1 MNPGTKAHRWSAGSD
16 EGFGGP
22 GGRRKRLAR
31 RECTLPVGGTT
42 VTASLYGESRTGS
55 IGCQFGQSPQMI
67 SPLPTAPR
75 PRHGED
81 RLASGRA
88 ADQST
93 RIHGLNFNQ
102 PDRPDRMMA
111 ILEYLVAFHYDAP
124 GIDPGKGAKVLA
136 GSKDDSRM
144 SDVLTKW
151 GRARSDRDD
160 RRPIEGETP
169 AP

>member
-1 MNPGTKAHRWSAGSD
+1 MKGSVVLVARGSGWQGGNTPSWSVERSSPYLYVNDFMAG
-16 EGFGGP
+16 
-22 GGRRKRLAR
+22 A
-31 RECTLPVGGTT
+31 
-42 VTASLYGESRTGS
+42 

-67 SPLPTAPR
+67 SPPTAPR

-81 RLASGRA
+81 RLGSGRA

-93 RIHGLNFNQ
+93 SIHGLNFNQ
-102 PDRPDRMMA
+102 PDRPYWMMPT
-111 ILEYLVAFHYDAP
+111 LEYLVAFLYDAP
-124 GIDPGKGAKVLA
+124 GIDHGEGAKVMA

-144 SDVLTKW
+144 SEVLTKW